1 MANPA
6 GPERRRTKRLKL
18 AQVVRVR
25 PSDADLHHDF
35 DEILPTLN
43 TTRESVYFVSK
54 NKFYKERMRLFVT
67 YPYSEALGS
76 INRESLGKVVRID
89 ELGGGRRGIAVQIL
103 MPIYLGGKET
113 VR

>member
-6 GPERRRTKRLKL
+6 GPERRRNTRLKL

-25 PSDADLHHDF
+25 PSDLDLQDF
-35 DEILPTLN
+35 DEILPTSN

-76 INRESLGKVVRID
+76 INREFVGKVVRID
-89 ELGGGRRGIAVQIL
+89 ELGRGRRGIAVQIL
-103 MPIYLGGKET
+103 MPLYLGGKET

>member
-6 GPERRRTKRLKL
+6 GPERRRKTRLKL

-25 PSDADLHHDF
+25 PSDADLHDF

-43 TTRESVYFVSK
+43 TARDSVYFVSK
-54 NKFYKERMRLFVT
+54 NKFYREAMRLFVT
-67 YPYSEALGS
+67 YPYSEELGS
-76 INRESLGKVVRID
+76 INREFVGKVVRID
-89 ELGGGRRGIAVQIL
+89 ELDNGRRGIAVQIL